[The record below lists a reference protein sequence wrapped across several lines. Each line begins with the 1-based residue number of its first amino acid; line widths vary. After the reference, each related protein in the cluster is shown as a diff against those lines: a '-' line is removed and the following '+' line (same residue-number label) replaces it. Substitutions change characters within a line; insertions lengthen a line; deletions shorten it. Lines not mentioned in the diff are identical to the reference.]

1 MALAC
6 KRNITVV
13 EVTSTRMLM
22 AHGFLRRLFEVF
34 ERYRTAVDVVTTSE
48 VSVSV
53 TIDDNRRLQDIA
65 RGLSEFAEVTIEP
78 EMALLCAVGENLR
91 RRSGVCDPHA
101 RRSRRRAAADG
112 VAGGIEAQRHGRH
125 PRQRCPGGDVAPAQR
140 MVCGVSRR
148 NAGRGG
154 AVSAMRVLIVGHGRM
169 GRLVESLA
177 PEAGVEI
184 AGLVDID
191 NADRPEAWPAA
202 DVAIDFST
210 AAAVV
215 GNARRL
221 AARGTHL
228 VIGTTGW
235 QEQEAALKRELAA
248 LPVGV
253 VSAPNFALGVNLF
266 VALAARAAELLAER
280 PEFGAWIHELHHSAK
295 RDAPSGTAIGIR
307 DAMQNAGYTLP
318 IDVASTRVGSI
329 PGTHTVGFDS
339 PAETI
344 TLTHT
349 ARDRTGFAR
358 GALAAAKWVNG
369 RQRVVHDA
377 GRSRTLAMLNF
388 EC

>member
-1 MALAC
+1 M
-6 KRNITVV
+6 
-13 EVTSTRMLM
+13 
-22 AHGFLRRLFEVF
+22 
-34 ERYRTAVDVVTTSE
+34 
-48 VSVSV
+48 
-53 TIDDNRRLQDIA
+53 
-65 RGLSEFAEVTIEP
+65 
-78 EMALLCAVGENLR
+78 
-91 RRSGVCDPHA
+91 
-101 RRSRRRAAADG
+101 
-112 VAGGIEAQRHGRH
+112 
-125 PRQRCPGGDVAPAQR
+125 
-140 MVCGVSRR
+140 
-148 NAGRGG
+148 
-154 AVSAMRVLIVGHGRM
+154 SAMRVLIVGHGRM

-191 NADRPEAWPAA
+191 NADRPEAWPPAE
-202 DVAIDFST
+202 VAIDFST

-221 AARGTHL
+221 AGRGTHL

-235 QEQEAALKRELAA
+235 HEQEAALKRELAA

-307 DAMQNAGYTLP
+307 DAMQSAGYKLP

-369 RQRVVHDA
+369 RQGWFTMRDVL
-377 GRSRTLAMLNF
+377 GL
-388 EC
+388 

>member
-1 MALAC
+1 
-6 KRNITVV
+6 
-13 EVTSTRMLM
+13 
-22 AHGFLRRLFEVF
+22 
-34 ERYRTAVDVVTTSE
+34 
-48 VSVSV
+48 
-53 TIDDNRRLQDIA
+53 
-65 RGLSEFAEVTIEP
+65 
-78 EMALLCAVGENLR
+78 
-91 RRSGVCDPHA
+91 
-101 RRSRRRAAADG
+101 
-112 VAGGIEAQRHGRH
+112 
-125 PRQRCPGGDVAPAQR
+125 
-140 MVCGVSRR
+140 
-148 NAGRGG
+148 
-154 AVSAMRVLIVGHGRM
+154 VSAMRVLIVGHGRM

-191 NADRPEAWPAA
+191 NADRPEAWPPAE
-202 DVAIDFST
+202 VAIDFST

-221 AARGTHL
+221 AGRGTHL

-235 QEQEAALKRELAA
+235 HEQEAALKRELAA

-307 DAMQNAGYTLP
+307 DAMQSAGYKLP

-369 RQRVVHDA
+369 RQGWFTMRDVL
-377 GRSRTLAMLNF
+377 GL
-388 EC
+388 